1 MVGRIIALEKHI
13 HNLNPTFFLGVSN
26 IFGLASA
33 LLLSKATGD
42 DIDDGLDDIPPAA
55 EKLVAELKEAVK
67 SLSREDAARLTSTD
81 CRQDLTK
88 AAKLVWR
95 KTVEAFYE
103 NHGYSAG
110 GPLPPDHLAVQLAFA
125 SSILREAAMA
135 LARDDREEVVRYLKL
150 FSRFASAHLI
160 PTARGCT
167 NGFTALITELTEYT
181 NELVRPLLVEE
192 ISRLREA
199 EEA

>member
-1 MVGRIIALEKHI
+1 MS
-13 HNLNPTFFLGVSN
+13 T
-26 IFGLASA
+26 
-33 LLLSKATGD
+33 
-42 DIDDGLDDIPPAA
+42 
-55 EKLVAELKEAVK
+55 
-67 SLSREDAARLTSTD
+67 EDAARLTSTD

-88 AAKLVWR
+88 AARLVWR

-110 GPLPPDHLAVQLAFA
+110 EPLRPDHLAVQLAFA

-199 EEA
+199 GEA